1 VLALL
6 MAGGKGE
13 RLGPVGVE
21 KSLLEFAG
29 KPLVAHV
36 VAALIKSQIE
46 RVVMVTSPHTPCTTH
61 WARNSCVPLLVA
73 PGQGYIHDYRWAMKR
88 LGLNDPV
95 LIISADLP
103 MINHQLIDKIIE
115 HYARVESPALGV
127 YLPSKFFDEADV
139 SPDLV
144 LRAGAKLL
152 VPSGINIVDA
162 SLPDQ
167 TQQETMLVIHDE
179 SLLYNINKKSDLK
192 RLNRRVGE
200 SGLTKQG

>member
-1 VLALL
+1 

-13 RLGPVGVE
+13 RLGLVGVE
-21 KSLLEFAG
+21 KPLLEFAG

-46 RVVMVTSPHTPCTTH
+46 SIVMVTSPYTPCTTH
-61 WARNSCVPLLVA
+61 WARSSCIPLLVA
-73 PGQGYIHDYRWAMKR
+73 PGRGYIDDYRWAMKR
-88 LGLNDPV
+88 LDLQGPV

-115 HYARVESPALGV
+115 YKARVKSPALGV

-139 SPDLV
+139 STDLV

-152 VPSGINIVDA
+152 VPCGINIVDA
-162 SLPDQ
+162 TLPDQ
-167 TQQETMLVIHDE
+167 MQEETMLVLNDE
-179 SLLYNINKKSDLK
+179 SLLYNINKRGDLK
-192 RLNRRVGE
+192 RLKRKVGE
-200 SGLTKQG
+200 SEL

>member
-1 VLALL
+1 

-46 RVVMVTSPHTPCTTH
+46 RVVMVTSPHTPCTTN

-73 PGQGYIHDYRWAMKR
+73 PGQGYIHDYRWAMKQ

-200 SGLTKQG
+200 SGLAKQG

>member
-1 VLALL
+1 

-127 YLPSKFFDEADV
+127 YLSSTFFDEADV
-139 SPDLV
+139 STNLV

-162 SLPDQ
+162 TLPDQ
-167 TQQETMLVIHDE
+167 IQEETMLVLNDE
-179 SLLYNINKKSDLK
+179 SLLYNINKRGDLK
-192 RLNRRVGE
+192 RLKRKVGE
-200 SGLTKQG
+200 SES

>member
-1 VLALL
+1 

-13 RLGPVGVE
+13 RLGPIGVE
-21 KSLLEFAG
+21 KPLLEFAG

-61 WARNSCVPLLVA
+61 WARKSSIPLLVA

-115 HYARVESPALGV
+115 HYTRVESPALGV
-127 YLPSKFFDEADV
+127 YLPSKFFDEAGM

-144 LRAGAKLL
+144 LRTGAKLL
-152 VPSGINIVDA
+152 VPSGINIVNA

-167 TQQETMLVIHDE
+167 TQQETMLVINDE
-179 SLLYNINKKSDLK
+179 SLLYNINKKSDLR
-192 RLNRRVGE
+192 RLNRKVGE
-200 SGLTKQG
+200 SGLTKQE

>member
-1 VLALL
+1 
-6 MAGGKGE
+6 
-13 RLGPVGVE
+13 
-21 KSLLEFAG
+21 
-29 KPLVAHV
+29 
-36 VAALIKSQIE
+36 
-46 RVVMVTSPHTPCTTH
+46 
-61 WARNSCVPLLVA
+61 LLVA
-73 PGQGYIHDYRWAMKR
+73 PGQGYIHDYIWAMKR

-167 TQQETMLVIHDE
+167 TQQETMLVIYDE

>member
-1 VLALL
+1 

-21 KSLLEFAG
+21 KPLVEFAG

-46 RVVMVTSPHTPCTTH
+46 RVVMVTSPHTPSTTR

-73 PGQGYIHDYRWAMKR
+73 PGQGYIDDYRWAMKQ
-88 LGLNDPV
+88 LGLHDPV

-103 MINHQLIDKIIE
+103 MINHELIDKIIE
-115 HYARVESPALGV
+115 HYERVESPALGV

-139 SPDLV
+139 SSDLV
-144 LRAGAKLL
+144 LRTGAKLL

-192 RLNRRVGE
+192 RLKRKVGDSE
-200 SGLTKQG
+200 LQSRNNG

>member
-1 VLALL
+1 

-13 RLGPVGVE
+13 RLGLVGVE
-21 KSLLEFAG
+21 KPLLEFAG
-29 KPLVAHV
+29 KPLVAYV

-46 RVVMVTSPHTPCTTH
+46 SIVMVTSPHTPRTTH
-61 WARNSCVPLLVA
+61 WARSSCLPLLVA
-73 PGQGYIHDYRWAMKR
+73 PGLGYIDDYKWAMKR
-88 LGLNDPV
+88 LDLQGPV

-115 HYARVESPALGV
+115 HQARVESPALGV
-127 YLPSKFFDEADV
+127 YLPSTFLDEADV
-139 SPDLV
+139 STDLE

-167 TQQETMLVIHDE
+167 MQQETMLVLQDE
-179 SLLYNINKKSDLK
+179 SLLYNINKRSDLK
-192 RLNRRVGE
+192 RLKRKVRE
-200 SGLTKQG
+200 SES